1 MTAAALRSDGAR
13 SLKRISAH
21 MTLPHSHFPISRLL
35 LTCVLSACA
44 GPEPLE
50 LSGDEQAVDQASAQS
65 SQPVLLQPAPI
76 DWEESTDVEPQLP
89 ASVGPRR
96 APVMV
101 VARPAVM
108 TEAELATFGTPLV
121 MPLGVALARGGVLT
135 IDAAD
140 GDDTCS
146 VVFDGLDVKV
156 TLNGHSV
163 SWPRA
168 DVKKVYFAGG
178 PGDDVFFNQTN
189 MPCGANGGSGA
200 DLLSG
205 GSSTDELN
213 GGTGDD
219 QLFGGS
225 GDDLLFGASGN
236 DKLWG
241 GFGDD
246 ELHGGSG
253 ADTLKGD
260 DGRDS
265 LNGGAGNDT
274 LEGGDGMDL
283 LVSVGLGADTLRG
296 GAMNDNFWR
305 DTSDTIAD
313 ATSAEYL
320 EGYVHVIGT
329 FHAVKYEGSAVTLP
343 VGLEP
348 LGEDLPDPK
357 ERAAHAG
364 TLPKFNYLSHP
375 LFPAEG
381 PTLDDVF
388 QGSVGDCYF
397 VARLSA
403 LAHADPENIRKLVA
417 PLGDGTYAVRFVR
430 NGVPDYVRV
439 DADLW
444 LRSDGVKPA
453 YAKFG
458 EEGALWVAIVEK
470 AFAIARSDKGNYDS
484 ISGGN
489 KTTLSNLSY
498 TNTQW
503 LVPDGI
509 TMNAEYN
516 WFNAN
521 QPAGYIKTMVPLS
534 NKALMLWID
543 DQLDH
548 GYPVITGA
556 KSGISNSTPI
566 MNDDPLIPG
575 GDEITWRRGEHVY
588 VIDHVDFDASG
599 EPSGITLRDPH
610 GVYRV
615 ITDPV
620 RLHYCIGRA
629 TRLNL

>member
-1 MTAAALRSDGAR
+1 MKPRTTTPFLFL
-13 SLKRISAH
+13 SLF
-21 MTLPHSHFPISRLL
+21 L
-35 LTCVLSACA
+35 ACA
-44 GPEPLE
+44 GVEAPDPAPAPDDLT
-50 LSGDEQAVDQASAQS
+50 SGEHA
-65 SQPVLLQPAPI
+65 LTRQPAPI
-76 DWEESTDVEPQLP
+76 DWEESTDLEPNLP
-89 ASVGPRR
+89 TTVGPRR
-96 APVMV
+96 APVQV
-101 VARPAVM
+101 AARPAIM
-108 TEAELATFGTPLV
+108 SDAELASRGIPGLRPIGIT
-121 MPLGVALARGGVLT
+121 LGRGGVIT
-135 IDAAD
+135 IDAGD
-140 GDDTCS
+140 GDDTCV
-146 VVFDGLDVKV
+146 VVFEGFDVKV
-156 TLNGHSV
+156 TLNGSSV
-163 SWPRA
+163 KYFRG
-168 DVKKVYFAGG
+168 DVEKISFSGG
-178 PGDDVFFNQTN
+178 SGDDVFLNQTTV
-189 MPCGANGGSGA
+189 PGFASGGSGS
-200 DLLSG
+200 DILSG
-205 GSSTDELN
+205 GSSADEL
-213 GGTGDD
+213 T
-219 QLFGGS
+219 GGS
-225 GDDLLFGASGN
+225 GDDYLYGNHGNDLIFGASGN

-253 ADTLKGD
+253 NDVLKGD
-260 DGRDS
+260 HGRDS

-283 LVSVGLGADTLRG
+283 LVSVGLGTDALTG

-305 DTSDTIAD
+305 DTAD
-313 ATSAEYL
+313 SITDLSSAEL
-320 EGYVHVIGT
+320 NEGYLHIIGS
-329 FHAVKYEGSAVTLP
+329 FHPVKYEGSEVLHP

-364 TLPKFNYLSHP
+364 TLPKLNFLQQP

-403 LAHADPENIRKLVA
+403 FAHADPENIRKLVA
-417 PLGDGTYAVRFVR
+417 PLGDGTFAVRFVR

-444 LRSDGVKPA
+444 LNSAGTKPA
-453 YAKFG
+453 YAKLG

-470 AFAIARSDKGNYDS
+470 AFAIARSDRGNYDS
-484 ISGGN
+484 IAGGN

-503 LVPDGI
+503 VAPDII
-509 TMNAEYN
+509 TMNQEYS
-516 WFNAN
+516 WFHAG
-521 QPAGYIKTMVPLS
+521 QPAGFIKTMVPLS
-534 NKALMLWID
+534 NKALMLWVD
-543 DQLDH
+543 EQLDH
-548 GYPVITGA
+548 GYPMITGA

-588 VIDHVDFDASG
+588 AIDHVDFDASG
-599 EPSGITLRDPH
+599 EPKGITLRDPH